1 MITTKIGENAG
12 LIWNALEGGALTFK
26 ALKKA
31 TKLKND
37 ELYLALGWLAREGKV
52 SFTEGE
58 DLTITLLYLLFL
70 RLSNLCW
77 QPYFN
82 RKIRTIH
89 GQ

>member
-12 LIWNALEGGALTFK
+12 LIWNALQSGALTMK

-52 SFTEGE
+52 SFAEGE
-58 DLTITLLYLLFL
+58 DLTITLL
-70 RLSNLCW
+70 
-77 QPYFN
+77 
-82 RKIRTIH
+82 
-89 GQ
+89 

>member
-12 LIWNALEGGALTFK
+12 LIWNALQSGALTLK

-37 ELYLALGWLAREGKV
+37 ELYLALGWLAREDKV

-58 DLTITLLYLLFL
+58 DLTITL
-70 RLSNLCW
+70 
-77 QPYFN
+77 
-82 RKIRTIH
+82 I
-89 GQ
+89 

>member
-12 LIWNALEGGALTFK
+12 LIWNALQGGALTLK

-58 DLTITLLYLLFL
+58 ELTITLL
-70 RLSNLCW
+70 
-77 QPYFN
+77 
-82 RKIRTIH
+82 
-89 GQ
+89 

>member
-1 MITTKIGENAG
+1 MIISKIGENAG
-12 LIWNALEGGALTFK
+12 LIWNALQGDALTLK

-58 DLTITLLYLLFL
+58 DLTITLL
-70 RLSNLCW
+70 
-77 QPYFN
+77 
-82 RKIRTIH
+82 
-89 GQ
+89 

>member
-12 LIWNALEGGALTFK
+12 LIWNALQGGALTLK

-52 SFTEGE
+52 SFKEGE
-58 DLTITLLYLLFL
+58 DLTITLL
-70 RLSNLCW
+70 
-77 QPYFN
+77 
-82 RKIRTIH
+82 
-89 GQ
+89 